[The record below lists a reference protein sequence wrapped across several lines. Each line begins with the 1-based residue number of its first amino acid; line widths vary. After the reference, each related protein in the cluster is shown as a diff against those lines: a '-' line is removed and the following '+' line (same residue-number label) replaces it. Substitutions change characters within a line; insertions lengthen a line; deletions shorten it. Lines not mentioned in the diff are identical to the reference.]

1 MAEIELADIE
11 DTYVRPDSLVH
22 PNDDSQDEELVE
34 GEDGIKKKTTWYEKL
49 MVFKPLGRE

>member
-11 DTYVRPDSLVH
+11 DTYVRRPDSLVY
-22 PNDDSQDEELVE
+22 PSDDSQEEVIE
-34 GEDGIKKKTTWYEKL
+34 RKTTWYEKL